1 MEEILNGRELLLRA
15 DLNYFRQ
22 TIMVISATMQRINDY
37 DTLEEVERVEM
48 R

>member
-22 TIMVISATMQRINDY
+22 TIMRRTVNFGHDATY
-37 DTLEEVERVEM
+37 
-48 R
+48 